1 MSKTSRTICV
11 VVDCDEKAAELL
23 AFVATIGA
31 TANELVPVELKLD
44 ALTESER
51 RVLQLLAEGLGN
63 EDISKRLYLSPGSV
77 RNYVHSA
84 KEKLGFQTRAEM
96 ISHYL
101 RCANSGRTA

>member
-23 AFVATIGA
+23 AFVATLGA

-44 ALTESER
+44 ALNESER

-63 EDISKRLYLSPGSV
+63 EDIAKRLYLSPGSV

-84 KEKLGFQTRAEM
+84 KEKMGYSTRAQM

-101 RCANSGRTA
+101 RAANSGHIV